1 MAIMGYAR
9 VSTRDQ
15 DLTAQ
20 LDALKVAG
28 ADTVFRE
35 KVSGVP
41 GSIGHNWR
49 S

>member
-20 LDALKVAG
+20 LEALKLPALRPSF
-28 ADTVFRE
+28 ARM
-35 KVSGVP
+35 
-41 GSIGHNWR
+41 
-49 S
+49 